1 MIQCKISLNWAGC
14 ACGQRQTD
22 NFTTCQ
28 TSHISILL
36 YAHYYCTGF
45 HSWALKHVVYFQSV
59 DANTKPSDP
68 RGALCEDIPSSATAA
83 ADTEANCAQKL
94 TSRTLSDGNHLL
106 LHYKVSQ
113 TSQGKLHAHM
123 EEFLYTN
130 IRKHSG
136 HGLMSVTIHNCR
148 DQILN
153 SKVIH
158 S

>member
-1 MIQCKISLNWAGC
+1 MQ
-14 ACGQRQTD
+14 
-22 NFTTCQ
+22 NFITCW
-28 TSHISILL
+28 TLHISIVL
-36 YAHYYCTGF
+36 YAHYYLSSEACRLLSKCSCKTY
-45 HSWALKHVVYFQSV
+45 V
-59 DANTKPSDP
+59 KPSDP

-113 TSQGKLHAHM
+113 ASQGKLHAHM